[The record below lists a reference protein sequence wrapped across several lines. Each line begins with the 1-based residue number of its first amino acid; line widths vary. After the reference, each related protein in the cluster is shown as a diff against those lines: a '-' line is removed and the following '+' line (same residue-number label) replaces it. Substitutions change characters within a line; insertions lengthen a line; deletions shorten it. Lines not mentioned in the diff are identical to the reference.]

1 MHLGHL
7 KNEEFIKDYKKY
19 GFSTITQ
26 LVDVACDDLRR
37 KIAKE
42 RRAKWRQDAHK
53 EYAKSDS
60 KYVWE
65 SIDGEEF
72 S

>member
-1 MHLGHL
+1 MHLGQL

-26 LVDVACDDLRR
+26 LVDVACDELRR

-53 EYAKSDS
+53 EYAISDS
-60 KYVWE
+60 KYMWE
-65 SIDGEEF
+65 SIDGEDF

>member
-1 MHLGHL
+1 MHLGQL
-7 KNEEFIKDYKKY
+7 RNEDFIKDYKKY

-26 LVDVACDDLRR
+26 LVDVACDELRR

-53 EYAKSDS
+53 EYAKTDS
-60 KYVWE
+60 KYIWE
-65 SIDGEEF
+65 GLDGEDF